1 MTRRFEHCEEAWQIL
16 MVQRYVFYLKT
27 RNVSSKFAA
36 FFHGKMKRENEI
48 AFFISLLRICNPQVL
63 SSQLQS
69 NKHLK
74 YSLQIGFYLIGFK
87 ILILITNP
95 A

>member
-1 MTRRFEHCEEAWQIL
+1 MFLPQNTECFIKIRCIFSWKNE
-16 MVQRYVFYLKT
+16 
-27 RNVSSKFAA
+27 N
-36 FFHGKMKRENEI
+36 MKRENEI

>member
-1 MTRRFEHCEEAWQIL
+1 MTISEQIKVLCVRSDISVAELARRIGTSPQNL
-16 MVQRYVFYLKT
+16 
-27 RNVSSKFAA
+27 S
-36 FFHGKMKRENEI
+36 GKMKRENEI